1 MRWKGEFEVMTIKKK
16 VIKHKIIGFAKEV
29 AFGILAGAVFGIGFC
44 GVILLYCLMAGPL
57 VIVFK

>member
-1 MRWKGEFEVMTIKKK
+1 MTIKKK

-29 AFGILAGAVFGIGFC
+29 AFGILSGAVFGIGFC
-44 GVILLYCLMAGPL
+44 VIVLLILLLYCRMAGPL